1 MSVKRFNPD
10 INVGLNVEEVTK
22 RYESNLVNF
31 DPSSK
36 TKSFKQI
43 ILENVF
49 TLFNIINIILSIAI
63 ILVGSYKNL
72 AFMIIIILLYEVF
85 CETLVYLSL
94 CCCRRYGADRGRG

>member
-36 TKSFKQI
+36 TKSFK
-43 ILENVF
+43 
-49 TLFNIINIILSIAI
+49 
-63 ILVGSYKNL
+63 
-72 AFMIIIILLYEVF
+72 
-85 CETLVYLSL
+85 
-94 CCCRRYGADRGRG
+94 

>member
-1 MSVKRFNPD
+1 MWYIIEYRGGNGMSVKRFNPD

-43 ILENVF
+43 ILENVLYLISL
-49 TLFNIINIILSIAI
+49 TL
-63 ILVGSYKNL
+63 YYQ
-72 AFMIIIILLYEVF
+72 LL
-85 CETLVYLSL
+85 
-94 CCCRRYGADRGRG
+94 